1 MQQRNEKNQKEKN
14 DMKLLSVDIKRIH
27 SNKNENFNDSEIIAL
42 ADSINKLGIISP
54 ITVRIYKKKDEKQ
67 LISSD
72 IVKKMTEDHEYEVII
87 GEKRLRAMKI
97 LGKESIPCIISDAN
111 DVECIFMKLIDS
123 QSKKNINMFE
133 IASLIE
139 KLTND
144 HKMKQDDIASRLSTS
159 QSNIANKLR
168 LLKFSDEEKEY
179 LLSSEM
185 SERHAR
191 SLLRIKDEALRRK
204 ILIKVCKEKLSV
216 KDTEILVEEIT
227 ESSSLAERGKKNI
240 ERLYKDAV
248 ETVNVYLSEKSN
260 SSVEK
265 YESDKEIKIII
276 RIYKEDMDCFT

>member
-1 MQQRNEKNQKEKN
+1 MQQRNEKTQKEKN

-42 ADSINKLGIISP
+42 ADSINKLGIINP

-191 SLLRIKDEALRRK
+191 TLLRIKDEALRRK
-204 ILIKVCKEKLSV
+204 ILIKVCKEKLSI

-227 ESSSLAERGKKNI
+227 ESSSLTERGKKNI

-248 ETVNVYLSEKSN
+248 ETVNVYFNEKSN

-276 RIYKEDMDCFT
+276 RICKEDIDCFT

>member
-1 MQQRNEKNQKEKN
+1 
-14 DMKLLSVDIKRIH
+14 MKLLSVDIKRIH

-191 SLLRIKDEALRRK
+191 TLLRIKDEALRRK

-227 ESSSLAERGKKNI
+227 ESSSLAERGRKNI

-248 ETVNVYLSEKSN
+248 ETVNVYFNEKSN

-276 RIYKEDMDCFT
+276 RICKEDMDCFT